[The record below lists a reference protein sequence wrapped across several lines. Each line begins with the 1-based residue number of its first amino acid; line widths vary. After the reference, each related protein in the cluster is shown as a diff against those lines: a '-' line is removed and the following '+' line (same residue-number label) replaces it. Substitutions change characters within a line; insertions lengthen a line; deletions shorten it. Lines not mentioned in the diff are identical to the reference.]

1 MNVDLDLKNPV
12 GTIRKLQPQWRI
24 SHQFETSFYGRH
36 SQEPFPVSLRVVFG
50 SRRLLKI
57 DFPFPNMRV
66 KFGRSCMVAPIVC
79 QAPPPGKW
87 SKIEVTHKRLDIEG
101 MADNQDI
108 EGNHDMEDNQE
119 NRDKDDKMDNQE
131 NQEHQDNSTNQDKR
145 DKYVFV
151 LTVDEQEMGRV
162 EVNSLRKKTL
172 RNLTDVKIFIGPP
185 DPVPYGQD
193 PVQDGSIK
201 ELIVLDRF

>member
-1 MNVDLDLKNPV
+1 MGAL
-12 GTIRKLQPQWRI
+12 
-24 SHQFETSFYGRH
+24 
-36 SQEPFPVSLRVVFG
+36 
-50 SRRLLKI
+50 
-57 DFPFPNMRV
+57 
-66 KFGRSCMVAPIVC
+66 
-79 QAPPPGKW
+79 PPRPGKA
-87 SKIEVTHKRLDIEG
+87 SAPATEVLARLALALLRQG
-101 MADNQDI
+101 PPR
-108 EGNHDMEDNQE
+108 GRQE
-119 NRDKDDKMDNQE
+119 APRQKETRKNQE
-131 NQEHQDNSTNQDKR
+131 NQEHQENPTNQDKR